1 MYAFVPYQMYT
12 CSSLILII
20 ITLYSKLGVEH
31 IIKFIQLEVYNHFYY
46 GSSHVISNQTIDL
59 HFYSLLIS

>member
-1 MYAFVPYQMYT
+1 MYTFVPYQMYI

-31 IIKFIQLEVYNHFYY
+31 KIKFIQLEVYNHCYY
-46 GSSHVISNQTIDL
+46 GSNHVISNQ
-59 HFYSLLIS
+59 S